1 MPRSAW
7 TSVALVLLLA
17 GTSASAQPATPT
29 PALPA
34 SGSPSAA
41 GAPATTGRA
50 AGEEAARSL
59 PGASSAPE
67 SRSADVHGT
76 AAAAGAAAA
85 SGAGSADVPGE
96 PHGHEGEPA
105 PSQAPASPSTA
116 LHEHGS
122 ATGYE
127 TTVEAPAPTS
137 AASAESIRDR
147 DLRLRPIASPQ
158 DILRV
163 VPGLVIAQHQ
173 GGGKADQLFLRGF
186 DADHGTDVAL
196 SIDGIPINL
205 PSHAHGQG
213 YADLNFVVP
222 EAIDRV
228 DVLKGPYFVEVG
240 DFATAGAVNL
250 RTRRSFAE
258 NMVQGTYGSF
268 QSWRVLGVGTTGA
281 TASPTWMAAEVA
293 GTQGPFQ
300 TGEDLRRYNL
310 FLKSS
315 LQLSS
320 TTRLTILG
328 SAYGSSWRA
337 SGQIPSRLLEA
348 SEFNPVPLDPF
359 GSLDPTEGGQTQRQ
373 MLALTVD
380 ARPSDLDELNL
391 TAYLVHYRLTLFNDF
406 TFQQHDPV
414 NFDEIEQDDARIY
427 TGLNA
432 TYRRRIDFGGIRTVT
447 TLGAQARLDS
457 ISVGLWHVK
466 QRIRLPTCAPIG
478 RPDAP
483 SLNPCD
489 SADVVQ
495 SNLAAFLQEDVRFT
509 PWFRM
514 LLGVRGDLFEWNVT
528 DTRPETGTAGQGTGV
543 VQRGI
548 VNPKL
553 QAILTPKTGWD
564 LYLDGG
570 GGFHSND
577 ARAVVRNGGSGAL
590 PRAWGGEVGTRL
602 SLLDRRLDVAT
613 ALWFIHLQSELV
625 FDADVGTTEPSAPTN
640 RYGVDLE
647 VRYRILPWMWA
658 DLDLTLAHA
667 EYTQDAGNGNAVAL
681 APTFTGQAGLSVAHP
696 SGWRGRLG
704 ARWVG
709 SRPATENPNGLRA
722 DGYFIVDLTV
732 AYRWRF
738 LELGLIVENLLNSSW
753 REAQFANT
761 SYVVGRDDP
770 AKDPRNGGQ
779 GVEDI
784 VFTPGNPVSVRGT
797 LAVYF

>member
-1 MPRSAW
+1 MPRSIR
-7 TSVALVLLLA
+7 TCVALVLLLA
-17 GTSASAQPATPT
+17 ATSASAQSATPR
-29 PALPA
+29 PALPESGLPAGEA
-34 SGSPSAA
+34 SAPAATPAPAGGVPDA
-41 GAPATTGRA
+41 GA
-50 AGEEAARSL
+50 S
-59 PGASSAPE
+59 
-67 SRSADVHGT
+67 
-76 AAAAGAAAA
+76 
-85 SGAGSADVPGE
+85 DVPRESHGE
-96 PHGHEGEPA
+96 ATP
-105 PSQAPASPSTA
+105 PSGA

-147 DLRLRPIASPQ
+147 DLQLRPRATPQ

-213 YADLNFVVP
+213 YADLNFLIP

-240 DFATAGAVNL
+240 DFATAGAVSL
-250 RTRRSFAE
+250 RTRRAFAE
-258 NMVQGTYGSF
+258 NMVEATYGSF
-268 QSWRVLGVGTTGA
+268 QTWRALGVGTTGV
-281 TASPTWMAAEVA
+281 TSSPTWMAADVA

-320 TTRLTILG
+320 STRLSILG

-337 SGQIPSRLLEA
+337 SGQIPLRFTELPEPDPA
-348 SEFNPVPLDPF
+348 HLDRF
-359 GSLDPTEGGQTQRQ
+359 GSIDPTEGGQTQRQ

-380 ARPSDLDELNL
+380 ARPSDFDELSF

-406 TFQQHDPV
+406 TFQQYDLA
-414 NFDEIEQDDARIY
+414 NFDEIEQDDARVY

-432 TYRRRIDFGGIRTVT
+432 TYRRRIELGTIRTVT
-447 TLGAQARLDS
+447 TLGAQARMDS

-466 QRIRLPTCAPIG
+466 QRVRLPTCAPIG
-478 RPDAP
+478 TPDAP

-495 SNLAAFLQEDVRFT
+495 SNLAAFLQEDVRFA

-514 LLGVRGDLFEWNVT
+514 LVGVRGDLFEWNVT
-528 DTRPETGTAGQGTGV
+528 DTRPEPPTGGQGTAV

-553 QAILTPKTGWD
+553 QAILTPTTGWD
-564 LYLDGG
+564 VYLDGG

-577 ARAVVRNGGSGAL
+577 ARAVAKDRGSGAL
-590 PRAWGGEVGTRL
+590 PRAWGGEIGTRL
-602 SLLDRRLDVAT
+602 SLLDRRLDLAT

-625 FDADVGTTEPSAPTN
+625 FDADIGSTEPSGPTD

-647 VRYRILPWMWA
+647 ARFRILPWMWA

-681 APTFTGQAGLSVAHP
+681 APTFTGQAGLSVLHP
-696 SGWRGRLG
+696 AGWRGRLG

-709 SRPATENPNGLRA
+709 SRPATQNPNGLQA
-722 DGYFIVDLTV
+722 EGYFIVDLSV

-738 LELGLIVENLLNSSW
+738 LEVGLVVENVLNSSW
-753 REAQFANT
+753 REGQFANT
-761 SYVVGRDDP
+761 SYVAGRDNP
-770 AKDPRNGGQ
+770 ANDPRNGGH

-784 VFTPGNPVSVRGT
+784 VFTPGNPISVRGT

>member
-1 MPRSAW
+1 MPERPEPPGDSA
-7 TSVALVLLLA
+7 APA
-17 GTSASAQPATPT
+17 AAPEQPA
-29 PALPA
+29 
-34 SGSPSAA
+34 
-41 GAPATTGRA
+41 
-50 AGEEAARSL
+50 
-59 PGASSAPE
+59 
-67 SRSADVHGT
+67 GT
-76 AAAAGAAAA
+76 AA
-85 SGAGSADVPGE
+85 
-96 PHGHEGEPA
+96 
-105 PSQAPASPSTA
+105 A

-147 DLRLRPIASPQ
+147 DLQLRPRATPQ

-213 YADLNFVVP
+213 YADLNFLVP

-250 RTRRSFAE
+250 RTRRAFAE
-258 NMVQGTYGSF
+258 NMVQATYGSF
-268 QSWRVLGVGTTGA
+268 QTWRALGVGTTGV
-281 TASPTWMAAEVA
+281 TSSPTWMAAEVA

-310 FLKSS
+310 FLKST

-320 TTRLTILG
+320 STRLSILG

-337 SGQIPSRLLEA
+337 SGQIPSRFTELPEPDPA
-348 SEFNPVPLDPF
+348 HLDRF
-359 GSLDPTEGGQTQRQ
+359 GSIDPTEGGQTQRQ
-373 MLALTVD
+373 MLAVTVD
-380 ARPSDLDELNL
+380 ARPSDFDELNF
-391 TAYLVHYRLTLFNDF
+391 TAYLVHYRLALFNDF
-406 TFQQHDPV
+406 TFQQYDAA
-414 NFDEIEQDDARIY
+414 NFDEIEQDDARVY

-432 TYRRRIDFGGIRTVT
+432 TYRRRIDLGTIRTVT
-447 TLGAQARLDS
+447 TLGAQARMDS

-466 QRIRLPTCAPIG
+466 QRVRLPTCAPIG
-478 RPDAP
+478 NSDAP
-483 SLNPCD
+483 ALNPCD

-495 SNLAAFLQEDVRFT
+495 SNLAAFLQEDVRFA

-514 LLGVRGDLFEWNVT
+514 LVGVRGDLFEWNVT
-528 DTRPETGTAGQGTGV
+528 DTRPEPGTGGQGTAV

-553 QAILTPKTGWD
+553 QAILTPTTGWD
-564 LYLDGG
+564 VFFDGG

-577 ARAVVRNGGSGAL
+577 ARAVVKNGGSGAL
-590 PRAWGGEVGTRL
+590 PRAWGGEIGTRL
-602 SLLDRRLDVAT
+602 SLLDRRLDLAT
-613 ALWFIHLQSELV
+613 TLWFIHLQSELV
-625 FDADVGTTEPSAPTN
+625 FDADIGGTEPSGPTD

-647 VRYRILPWMWA
+647 ARYRILPWMWA

-667 EYTQDAGNGNAVAL
+667 EYTQDAGNAVAL
-681 APTFTGQAGLSVAHP
+681 APTFTGQAGLSVLHP
-696 SGWRGRLG
+696 AGWRGRLG

-709 SRPATENPNGLRA
+709 SRPATQNPNGLQA
-722 DGYFIVDLTV
+722 EGYFIVDLSV
-732 AYRWRF
+732 AYRWRY
-738 LELGLIVENLLNSSW
+738 LELGVVVENLLNSAW

-761 SYVVGRDDP
+761 SYVVGRDNP
-770 AKDPRNGGQ
+770 AYDPRNGGH
-779 GVEDI
+779 GVQDI
-784 VFTPGNPVSVRGT
+784 VFTPGNPISVRGT
-797 LAVYF
+797 VAVYF